1 MNGQLAEAMEDGQEQ
16 KEREDWDS
24 SGRVCARVV
33 APLMTSNWCPV
44 PAGIGPDAVVSGHY
58 LLPRVAG
65 LRAESS
71 TKVRVPF
78 GLRRMTARPPRLRCH
93 TTMAVA
99 MTAMAAMGIAAGGN
113 RVMVTGMPTA
123 ADKAVDIWIVLRICG
138 LLLGARD
145 SRLTKEICA
154 RP

>member
-44 PAGIGPDAVVSGHY
+44 PAGIGPDAVVSGHD
-58 LLPRVAG
+58 LLPTVAG

-78 GLRRMTARPPRLRCH
+78 GLRRTSARPPWWRCH
-93 TTMAVA
+93 ATIPEPMMVIMTTG
-99 MTAMAAMGIAAGGN
+99 MAAVGK
-113 RVMVTGMPTA
+113 RVKLMGMPIT
-123 ADKAVDIWIVLRICG
+123 ADKAVDIRIVHCTGCSFPLVTRAG
-138 LLLGARD
+138 LAR
-145 SRLTKEICA
+145 C
-154 RP
+154 